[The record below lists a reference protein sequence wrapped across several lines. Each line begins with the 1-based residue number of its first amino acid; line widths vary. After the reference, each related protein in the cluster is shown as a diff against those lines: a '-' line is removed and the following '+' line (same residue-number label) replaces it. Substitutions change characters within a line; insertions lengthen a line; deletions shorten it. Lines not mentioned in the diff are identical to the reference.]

1 MHAAADIAWE
11 SAGRPGNEDVLPG
24 SPSATANEENAS
36 GAGGD
41 VVPRAAPRPIP
52 LLNVPRLPESVTS
65 QRTKSSR
72 MANLKGGGEDESVS

>member
-24 SPSATANEENAS
+24 SPSATTNEESATS
-36 GAGGD
+36 AGGD
-41 VVPRAAPRPIP
+41 VPRAAPRPVP

-72 MANLKGGGEDESVS
+72 MASFKGGDES